1 MIILYH
7 TIPYYTILYINSTES
22 EATRTQSK
30 REGRTMDFSHSDI
43 AIEPLQTMQD
53 MSKLEKVCFFNP
65 TFRYVLFVTNMVS
78 VFFYDLL
85 SCKSGT
91 LRWNSDTRLGQ
102 LNY

>member
-78 VFFYDLL
+78 VFSMTCCLANLGPFAGIRIQDLV
-85 SCKSGT
+85 
-91 LRWNSDTRLGQ
+91 N
-102 LNY
+102 